1 MTNET
6 STFFNSVKKYE
17 TVTRMISTPDL
28 TFESCVTVD
37 VNRWRIEI
45 GVTVT
50 LREVAA
56 TNV

>member
-28 TFESCVTVD
+28 TFESSVTVA

-45 GVTVT
+45 DVTVT
-50 LREVAA
+50 
-56 TNV
+56 